1 MKILVPELAI
11 TNTAYNTLIFHLQ
24 IETPISYKTHQM
36 DVISIPPQKRK
47 KLKKKSFIYRI
58 SSHSFEFPA
67 VLFLV
72 VPAWNSN

>member
-1 MKILVPELAI
+1 MKILVLEYGN

-36 DVISIPPQKRK
+36 DIISITPQKRK
-47 KLKKKSFIYRI
+47 KLKK
-58 SSHSFEFPA
+58 SSLFTEYHCDHLNFPQF
-67 VLFLV
+67 LFLV